1 MKCLTIAEAKAA
13 SEVFGDAADQKRGLK
28 CSGFENPRQHR
39 GRGRFAVRSGN
50 HQNVFAD
57 QEFIVQNL
65 RQRAERNA
73 FVEQALQFDIAAREC
88 VAYDYEIRTGIEV
101 RCGKGLRDG
110 NAQGF
115 EKRRHRRIG
124 SRVRASDAETALLQH
139 ASERRHRRAT
149 DTDEVNVFFLGHLI
163 SWDCRL
169 PKSDC
174 RSETLGIGVAFAI
187 WLLTPGCFIS
197 PLPLPVSAVPPRH

>member
-1 MKCLTIAEAKAA
+1 MPRSETRAEVQRFRKSTPA
-13 SEVFGDAADQKRGLK
+13 SRSWSFCRA
-28 CSGFENPRQHR
+28 FRQPPE
-39 GRGRFAVRSGN
+39 RFCR
-50 HQNVFAD
+50 

-88 VAYDYEIRTGIEV
+88 VAYDYEIRTG
-101 RCGKGLRDG
+101 LRFVAAKAARR

-163 SWDCRL
+163 SWIA
-169 PKSDC
+169 DC
-174 RSETLGIGVAFAI
+174 RSQIAEVRHSGSE
-187 WLLTPGCFIS
+187 LLLQSGF
-197 PLPLPVSAVPPRH
+197 LLLDVSFRRCRFQYPQFHRVIND

>member
-1 MKCLTIAEAKAA
+1 VQELRALVEERRVVLVAFEDEVLTIAEAKAA

-88 VAYDYEIRTGIEV
+88 VAYDYEIRTGLRFV
-101 RCGKGLRDG
+101 AAKGCATGMPRDSR
-110 NAQGF
+110 NVD
-115 EKRRHRRIG
+115 IG
-124 SRVRASDAETALLQH
+124 
-139 ASERRHRRAT
+139 
-149 DTDEVNVFFLGHLI
+149 G
-163 SWDCRL
+163 
-169 PKSDC
+169 
-174 RSETLGIGVAFAI
+174 
-187 WLLTPGCFIS
+187 
-197 PLPLPVSAVPPRH
+197 